1 MGVVAGVLIVL
12 LSVAHIVY
20 GEKKQ
25 IPDLKQLTTDPV
37 MLGSL
42 RVMII
47 QGGLLLLAVGIFQI
61 LASAGSIELAGVARY
76 IPVGIIL
83 LNFCTFLFIA
93 VLIHRELLRITV
105 PQMVVFILIIG
116 LQILSL

>member
-12 LSVAHIVY
+12 LSIAHIVY

-25 IPDLKQLTTDPV
+25 IPDLKKLTNDPV

-47 QGGLLLLAVGIFQI
+47 QGGLLLLAVGIYQI
-61 LASAGSIELAGVARY
+61 LASTGSIEVVGVARY

-93 VLIHRELLRITV
+93 VFMHRELLRITI
-105 PQMVVFILIIG
+105 PQIILFILIIG
-116 LQILSL
+116 LLLLSL